1 MKKLLFFLIAV
12 LCFGLLAYAQEVP
25 KAELFVGYEYIRFV
39 PQLSGNPSFNMHG
52 GGGSINFNVNKMLG
66 FKGEFTG
73 TTSNDVKVCDSTGL
87 NCLTR
92 SGNMFTYLIGP
103 QLSFRSPSRV
113 TPFLHLMFGGSNS
126 NVYAN
131 LKQSGTV
138 STGPTVADAV
148 KNAFTLAAGGGLDV
162 KVGKTVAI
170 RLAQFDYLMTR
181 FSGREVSTSG
191 TGSVGGLEISNQS
204 NWRYMGGIVFR
215 LGRKNMEPPSV
226 TCSASKATIIQG
238 ETTGIQAN
246 AVDPEG
252 SGLTYS
258 WTASGGSKVSGS
270 GANVTFD
277 SAGLAPG
284 KYSVSVTVSDGKF
297 SASCSTD
304 VTVLKK
310 NGPPTVT
317 CEPASTS
324 VMVGESTTIRASAS
338 DPDNDTL
345 TYAWTV
351 DGQALAATGP
361 SITFGTAGRRPGRYN
376 ITVTVA
382 DAEYKANCSSAVTVT
397 EKPNRPPTIE
407 CLTSTLDVASGG
419 SVNLQVRTADPDGDK
434 VTVTWSAATGTV
446 SGTGDSATYSA
457 YGVKAGSYAVTATVD
472 DGKGGR
478 ASCTMAINVSER
490 INLATEKC
498 GYFKPN
504 AFRVDNCA
512 KAILDDTASRMQA
525 EPRLRANIIGYTDA
539 KGEKTRKGLGEKRAK
554 AVIAYL
560 TGKGVD
566 ASRLTATDGGANNPV
581 ADNSKEATRKLNRR
595 VEIELA
601 VR

>member
-1 MKKLLFFLIAV
+1 MKNLLFLLCAV
-12 LCFGLLAYAQEVP
+12 LCFGLFAYAQEVP

-39 PQLSGNPSFNMHG
+39 PQLSGNPSFNMQG
-52 GGGSINFNVNKMLG
+52 GGGSINFNVNKVLG

-73 TTSNDVKVCDSTGL
+73 ATSNDVKVCDSTGL

-103 QLSFRSPSRV
+103 QLSFRNPSRV
-113 TPFLHLMFGGSNS
+113 TPFLHLMFGGTNS

-131 LKQSGTV
+131 LKQSGTI

-162 KVGKTVAI
+162 KVGKSVAI
-170 RLAQFDYLMTR
+170 RLAQFDYFMTR
-181 FSGREVSTSG
+181 FSGREVSTAG
-191 TGSVGGLEISNQS
+191 TGSVGGLEINNQS

-215 LGRKNMEPPSV
+215 MGRKNMEPPSV
-226 TCSASKATIIQG
+226 TCSSSKATIIQG

-252 SGLTYS
+252 YGLTYS
-258 WTASGGSKVSGS
+258 WSASGGAKVVGS
-270 GANVTFD
+270 GPNVTFE

-284 KYSVSVTVSDGKF
+284 KYSVTVTVSDGKF

-317 CEPASTS
+317 CAPASTS
-324 VMVGESTTIRASAS
+324 VMVGESVTINASAS

-351 DGQALAATGP
+351 DGQTLAATGP
-361 SITFGTAGRRPGRYN
+361 SITFGAAGRQPGKY
-376 ITVTVA
+376 TVAVTAA
-382 DAEYKANCSSAVTVT
+382 DAEFKASCSSAVTVT
-397 EKPNRPPTIE
+397 AKPNRPPTIE

-419 SVNLQVRTADPDGDK
+419 SVNLKVRTADPDGDR
-434 VTVTWSAATGTV
+434 VNVSWSASGGTV
-446 SGTGDSATYSA
+446 SGSADGATYSA
-457 YGVKAGSYAVTATVD
+457 SGVKAGSYTVTATAD
-472 DGKGGR
+472 DAKGGR

-490 INLATEKC
+490 INLANEKC
-498 GYFKPN
+498 GFFKPG

-525 EPRLRANIIGYTDA
+525 APRLHANVIGYTDGT
-539 KGEKTRKGLGEKRAK
+539 KREKSSKGLGEKRAQ
-554 AVIAYL
+554 AVAKYL
-560 TGKGVD
+560 TEKGVD
-566 ASRLTATDGGANNPV
+566 ASRMTRSNSQFVNPSGPRGGQSPLSPSCFGASP
-581 ADNSKEATRKLNRR
+581 
-595 VEIELA
+595 
-601 VR
+601 